1 MNIRTLFLALST
13 TIVLTVPTLT
23 FADDLKTAINPEH
36 LANTTQYGYSQA
48 TVAVSNA
55 NVIYIAGQIGITD
68 DGPNDFEAQVD
79 LSFENL
85 IAALN
90 AAGGRVEDVV
100 KITLLIKDHDQEKL
114 EYLVKKRREVFG
126 ENPPASTLIPV
137 TVLALE
143 SLEFEVD
150 AIAVTANR
158 PDGSTNWEARQ

>member
-1 MNIRTLFLALST
+1 MNIRTFLLSLST
-13 TIVLTVPTLT
+13 TIVLAGPTLAI
-23 FADDLKTAINPEH
+23 ADDLKTAVNPDH

-48 TVAVSNA
+48 TVAASNA

-68 DGPNDFEAQVD
+68 DGPNDFKAQVD

-85 IAALN
+85 IAALS
-90 AAGGRVEDVV
+90 AAGGRVEDIV

-114 EYLVKKRREVFG
+114 QYLVKKRREVFG

-143 SLEFEVD
+143 SLDFEID
-150 AIAVTANR
+150 AIAVT
-158 PDGSTNWEARQ
+158 PK

>member
-1 MNIRTLFLALST
+1 MNIRTFFLALST
-13 TIVLTVPTLT
+13 TIVLTVSTLT

-68 DGPNDFEAQVD
+68 DGPNNFEAQVD

-114 EYLVKKRREVFG
+114 QYLVKKRREVFG

-137 TVLALE
+137 SVLALE

-150 AIAVTANR
+150 AIAVTENR
-158 PDGSTNWEARQ
+158 PDDGTN

>member
-1 MNIRTLFLALST
+1 MNIRSFLLSLST

-68 DGPNDFEAQVD
+68 DGPNNFEAQVD

-114 EYLVKKRREVFG
+114 QYLVKKRREVFG

-137 TVLALE
+137 SVLALE
-143 SLEFEVD
+143 SLEFEID
-150 AIAVTANR
+150 AIAVT
-158 PDGSTNWEARQ
+158 TK

>member
-1 MNIRTLFLALST
+1 MNIRTFFLALST

-48 TVAVSNA
+48 TVAASNA
-55 NVIYIAGQIGITD
+55 NIIYIAGQIGITD
-68 DGPNDFEAQVD
+68 DGPNNFEAQVD

-137 TVLALE
+137 SVLALE
-143 SLEFEVD
+143 ALEFEVD

-158 PDGSTNWEARQ
+158 PDGDTNQEAR

>member
-13 TIVLTVPTLT
+13 TIVLTVSTLT

-90 AAGGRVEDVV
+90 AAGGRVEDIV

-137 TVLALE
+137 SALALE
-143 SLEFEVD
+143 ALEFEVD

-158 PDGSTNWEARQ
+158 PDGGTN